1 MPQMMPTQISARLK
15 LAMPNRRNVFRRSAM
30 LVPPRVASA
39 KRVLAAKN
47 VNVVLA
53 ARQEEKDAPANAAL
67 VAVSVVKAGLVAVS
81 VVNEALVAVN
91 AVNVALVAVN
101 VAKADLHTVQNG
113 SVSLTVTAKGTS
125 LVKTKNDPVM

>member
-67 VAVSVVKAGLVAVS
+67 VAVSDVKAGLVAVS
-81 VVNEALVAVN
+81 VVNEALVAAKNANEALVVVKNAN
-91 AVNVALVAVN
+91 AVLVAAKNVNEALVAVN
-101 VAKADLHTVQNG
+101 AVH
-113 SVSLTVTAKGTS
+113 
-125 LVKTKNDPVM
+125 